1 MTSWAAPFTT
11 AAPEAANDSLTN
23 VTTRAVP
30 AHTTPESIPTLIAS
44 FPKQESANDIWYDP
58 TAQCESDAKLFL
70 SELIRALRPHA
81 KDIIGREPIK
91 AFTKKNGWVFGMPHF
106 WDTLGSSMRSCF
118 HFGSSDVIRNSRV
131 HTLPTC
137 SLDVDSRRFI
147 AEECWTAFLLGT
159 QSQDA
164 KRVSEILLLK
174 RRLTATYLERSEEAI
189 IGILS
194 SDHPDQEISHYLAA
208 FIVAAERGIEF
219 RITRFP

>member
-11 AAPEAANDSLTN
+11 AANEAANDSLTN
-23 VTTRAVP
+23 VTRAP
-30 AHTTPESIPTLIAS
+30 AALTTPESIPTLIAY
-44 FPKQESANDIWYDP
+44 FPKQESGNDAWYDS
-58 TAQCESDAKLFL
+58 TAQCESAAKLFL

-91 AFTKKNGWVFGMPHF
+91 TFTKKNGWVFGMSHF
-106 WDTLGSSMRSCF
+106 WNTLGSSMRSCF
-118 HFGSSDVIRNSRV
+118 HFGSSDVIRNSCV

-137 SLDVDSRRFI
+137 SLDADSRRFI

-159 QSQDA
+159 QSHDA